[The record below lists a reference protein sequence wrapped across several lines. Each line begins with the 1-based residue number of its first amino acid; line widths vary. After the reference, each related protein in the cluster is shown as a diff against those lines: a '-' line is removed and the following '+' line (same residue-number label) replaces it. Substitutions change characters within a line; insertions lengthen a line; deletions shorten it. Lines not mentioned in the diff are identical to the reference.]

1 MQAVAA
7 VAPVVSIDNGILSV
21 LSTNVADVFGKVHR
35 DVIRA
40 IETIVS
46 RSPKERAQNFRQVIV
61 RRPSNLGTGVV
72 ESKAYR
78 LTRAGFVFLAMGFT
92 GEKADQFKWA
102 YIDEFDRME
111 AELHKC
117 PVAAQLPAE
126 RLSETQ
132 AYTIQSEVGKR
143 ARGIGANYQT
153 IYRALKARFKVTKYT
168 HILARDFDDAVH
180 FIRTCD
186 LKLPDRH
193 ESAKAEPPK
202 ANQKM
207 YQVSEQFVE
216 NQRTFV
222 YCWRYLFRDDL
233 ERFYRL
239 LYDMNSPYAPK
250 FWEAIH
256 NLNLATLENS
266 LDRLG
271 FPVKDLDCY
280 KHWASKQIA

>member
-1 MQAVAA
+1 MTLAIFKFESVQVRTLGTVEAPLFVA
-7 VAPVVSIDNGILSV
+7 IDIAAALGFKDK
-21 LSTNVADVFGKVHR
+21 TNAIKLHVDQEDLCKQE
-35 DVIRA
+35 
-40 IETIVS
+40 IETAGGRQIVNCVNES
-46 RSPKERAQNFRQVIV
+46 GLYALIFGSQLDTAKRFKRWVTSEVLPAL
-61 RRPSNLGTGVV
+61 RRTGKY
-72 ESKAYR
+72 E
-78 LTRAGFVFLAMGFT
+78 
-92 GEKADQFKWA
+92 
-102 YIDEFDRME
+102 
-111 AELHKC
+111 C

-193 ESAKAEPPK
+193 ESAKAEPQK

-239 LYDMNSPYAPK
+239 LCDMNSPYAPR